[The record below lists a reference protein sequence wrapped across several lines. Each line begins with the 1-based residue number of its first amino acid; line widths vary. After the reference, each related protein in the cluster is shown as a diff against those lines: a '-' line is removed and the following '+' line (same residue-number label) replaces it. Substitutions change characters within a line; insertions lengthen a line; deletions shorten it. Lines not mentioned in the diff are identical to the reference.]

1 MTSNSEGLKQKIAS
15 FINRGGSVSFVE
27 LEQHIPAFRGD
38 YCYGHQ
44 ANNILFWPE
53 CSLESINAI
62 RELINEG
69 CISMSLTTPL
79 VYMHDG
85 RMTSLPV
92 AKRIMTYK
100 TPRWLP
106 VVFNPVKGKDRER

>member
-38 YCYGHQ
+38 YSIGFEDK
-44 ANNILFWPE
+44 NIWFWFH
-53 CSLESINAI
+53 CSSESIDAI
-62 RELINEG
+62 DELLKEG
-69 CISMSLTTPL
+69 RISIKTTTPL

-85 RMTSLPV
+85 RMPSLPV